1 MAGLDDHDGRAYSDG
16 VALRVLLLVVALV
29 SPTLTTP
36 AHIDPPDPSWIGRY
50 WDDDDFDSVVDS
62 ILHACAVEPASPVDV
77 GPPREFVARLGT
89 LELNTIPRPV
99 ATTDAP
105 RGPPAALLTEA

>member
-1 MAGLDDHDGRAYSDG
+1 MEGLDDHQGRAYSDR
-16 VALRVLLLVVALV
+16 VALRILLVVVALV
-29 SPTLTTP
+29 SPALTTL
-36 AHIDPPDPSWIGRY
+36 AHIDPPDPTWIGGY

-62 ILHACAVEPASPVDV
+62 ILKACAVEPASPADV
-77 GPPREFVARLGT
+77 GSPRALVARLAT
-89 LELNTIPRPV
+89 LELNTIPPPV